1 MKDQIDNMV
10 FKILDDFKDG
20 TYDALMYGIKSE
32 TNKTYH
38 YKQGYDFGLVLYND
52 QIKEEKNNGKI

>member
-1 MKDQIDNMV
+1 MKDPIENMV
-10 FKILDDFKDG
+10 FRILSDFKDG
-20 TYDALMYGIKSE
+20 TYDALMYVIKTE

-52 QIKEEKNNGKI
+52 QIKEEKNNG

>member
-1 MKDQIDNMV
+1 MKDPIENMV
-10 FKILDDFKDG
+10 FKILEYFKDG
-20 TYDALMYGIKSE
+20 TYDALIYGIKSE

>member
-52 QIKEEKNNGKI
+52 QIKEEKNND